1 MINKK
6 YNFVVSLIV
15 FLLILVYGIY
25 LDKIGCDTNPQW
37 CADTLDISQGIFF
50 TSILYTLISAL
61 LLLLPNH
68 YFTTWWKF
76 ARIGLPLA
84 LAAVVYVNLTFTSG
98 YMSWGTG
105 FDLLIIGAIYG
116 LFILGSLIS
125 VAYVWMRTGKDIAG
139 YR

>member
-1 MINKK
+1 MILLGFFTILTIIFFLSK
-6 YNFVVSLIV
+6 YAVSLSICSSTNYSCRTIFDDIENLFLFGPV
-15 FLLILVYGIY
+15 LFPLILLI
-25 LDKIGCDTNPQW
+25 
-37 CADTLDISQGIFF
+37 S
-50 TSILYTLISAL
+50 
-61 LLLLPNH
+61 LLPNH

-116 LFILGSLIS
+116 LFTLASLIS
-125 VAYVWMRTGKDIAG
+125 VAYVWMKAR
-139 YR
+139 R

>member
-6 YNFVVSLIV
+6 KNFIYSISSLV
-15 FLLILVYGIY
+15 LLAAFGY
-25 LDKIGCDTNPQW
+25 LYLYLGCDSSGVVCQDVIETTQ
-37 CADTLDISQGIFF
+37 TTFF
-50 TSILYTLISAL
+50 MMVVYSSLSLS

-125 VAYVWMRTGKDIAG
+125 VAYVWMKAR
-139 YR
+139 R